1 MAQILGN
8 QQPPQPPKID
18 WSQAQDFNCSHC
30 GGEYFISAAII
41 KRFSKL
47 VTGTTKDA
55 VIPVDILICGNCGKP
70 VDELI
75 PMEVRKKPQPAT
87 NKTED
92 DSSNLTLT
100 ATAENTDLSNSSLT
114 LDL

>member
-8 QQPPQPPKID
+8 QPQPQQPRLD

-30 GGEYFISAAII
+30 GGEYFINAVMI
-41 KRFSKL
+41 KKFSKI

-55 VIPVDILICGNCGKP
+55 VIPVDILMCGNCGKP
-70 VDELI
+70 VEELI
-75 PMEVRKKPQPAT
+75 PAEIRKASQTKQ
-87 NKTED
+87 
-92 DSSNLTLT
+92 DSQTPPPESQQ
-100 ATAENTDLSNSSLT
+100 SSLT

>member
-8 QQPPQPPKID
+8 QQLPPQPKID
-18 WSQAQDFNCSHC
+18 WSQAQDFNCSNC

-41 KRFSKL
+41 KKSSKL

-55 VIPVDILICGNCGKP
+55 VLPFDILICGSCGKP

-75 PMEVRKKPQPAT
+75 PAELRKPKQEKQEVKTPPPQEPQ
-87 NKTED
+87 
-92 DSSNLTLT
+92 SNLTL
-100 ATAENTDLSNSSLT
+100 EL
-114 LDL
+114 